1 MNLVYTIWCAIW
13 FCLLYLILFPIQFV
27 FLQREKW
34 KPAAHRI
41 NYIWGKLFFFGVGMP
56 IRVEYRFRPDP
67 KQAYVFCANHFSY
80 LDIAVMGVVI
90 ENYYAFMG
98 KSEVKKIPM
107 LGYMFAKLHIQVT
120 REQANS
126 RAYSLAKCIRTLAQG
141 RSIVIFPEGG
151 IRAKH
156 PPKMAH
162 PFKDGAFTMAI
173 QQQVPIVPITLLNN
187 YLILPDKKKMRM
199 HRMSV
204 RAVVHPPIQTTGLT
218 QDSVETLKEE
228 TYQIIDNELM
238 KFKQVE
244 KV

>member
-1 MNLVYTIWCAIW
+1 MSLLYTIWCGVW
-13 FCLLYLILFPIQFV
+13 FCLLYLVLFPIQFV
-27 FLQREKW
+27 CLQREKW

-41 NYIWGKLFFFGVGMP
+41 NYIWGRLFFLGAGMP

-80 LDIAVMGVVI
+80 LDIAAMGVVI

-98 KSEVKKIPM
+98 KSDVKRIPL

-126 RAYSLAKCIRTLAQG
+126 RAYSLAKCIRTLAAG

-151 IRAKH
+151 IRAQQ
-156 PPKMAH
+156 PPKMAY

-173 QQQVPIVPITLLNN
+173 QQQVPIVPVTLLNN
-187 YLILPDKKKMRM
+187 YLILPDTQKVRL
-199 HRMSV
+199 HRMPV
-204 RAVVHPPIQTTGLT
+204 RAVIHPPIDTKGLT
-218 QDSVETLKEE
+218 QEDAERLKEE
-228 TYQIIDNELM
+228 TYQIIDNELSR
-238 KFKQVE
+238 FK
-244 KV
+244 KVVKV